1 MRDMIY
7 LDNAAT
13 SFPKPNSVTREVVR
27 CMTEYCGNPGRGGH
41 SLSLEAAKKVFECRL
56 EAAEIIG
63 CPDPEGI
70 VFTENTTHALN
81 LVIKGLL
88 KKGDH
93 VIISDMEH
101 NSVLRP
107 IARLADEGII
117 EYSIFPTG
125 TLNKKRASSL
135 ICEGI
140 TRRIRPN
147 TRAVICSHASNV
159 CSMSLPL
166 EKIGALCKK
175 HGLYFI
181 VDAAQSAGHLPINME
196 KMSIDALCS
205 PSHKALYG
213 PQGAGFAAL
222 APSLRQKLD
231 TLTEGGNGVNS
242 FEVFMPESSPERY
255 EAGTLPT
262 PSIAGLCEG
271 IKHIKSVGVTT
282 VKEYESD
289 LYLYAR
295 ELLMNTKG
303 ITVYA
308 PEHVGSVLLFNKQGK
323 SSETLARALN
333 EYGICTRGGYHC
345 SPLAHKTLG
354 TDDGGAVRIS
364 FGIFN
369 TKSDIEALANALK
382 EIE

>member
-1 MRDMIY
+1 MIY

-13 SFPKPNSVTREVVR
+13 SFPKPVATVKEVVR
-27 CMTEYCGNPGRGGH
+27 CMTQYCGNPGRGGH
-41 SLSLEAAKKVFECRL
+41 SLSLEAAKKVFECRC
-56 EAAEIIG
+56 EAAELIG
-63 CPDPEGI
+63 SPDPEGI
-70 VFTENTTHALN
+70 VFTQNTTHALN
-81 LVIKGLL
+81 LVIKGLFRA
-88 KKGDH
+88 GDH
-93 VIISDMEH
+93 VIISDMDH

-107 IARLADEGII
+107 LARLAADGVI
-117 EYSIFPTG
+117 EYSVFPTR
-125 TLNKKRASSL
+125 TLDQNRSPSL
-135 ICEGI
+135 ICAGI
-140 TRRIRPN
+140 ARRMKPN

-166 EKIGALCKK
+166 ERIGAFCKK

-196 KMSIDALCS
+196 KMNIDALCA

-222 APSLRQKLD
+222 APTLRQKLN

-242 FEVFMPESSPERY
+242 FELFMPDSSPERY

-271 IKHIKSVGVTT
+271 IKHVKSIGVSAIN
-282 VKEYESD
+282 EYESE
-289 LYLYAR
+289 LYIYAR
-295 ELLMNTKG
+295 ELLSNTRG

-308 PEHVGSVLLFNKQGK
+308 PDHVGSVLLFNKEGK
-323 SSETLARALN
+323 SSEELARTLN
-333 EYGICTRGGYHC
+333 EYGICTRGGFHC

-354 TDDGGAVRIS
+354 TDESGAVRIS

-369 TKSDIEALANALK
+369 KKSEIEALAKALN
-382 EIE
+382 EIK

>member
-1 MRDMIY
+1 MIY

-13 SFPKPNSVTREVVR
+13 SFPKPQSAVREAVR
-27 CMTEYCGNPGRGGH
+27 CITEYCGNPGRGGH
-41 SLSLEAAKKVFECRL
+41 SLSLAAAKKVFECRSQISEL
-56 EAAEIIG
+56 VGIKE
-63 CPDPEGI
+63 PEGI

-81 LVIKGLL
+81 LVIKGLF

-107 IARLADEGII
+107 IAKLASEGVI
-117 EYSIFPTG
+117 EYSTFPTR
-125 TLNKKRASSL
+125 TLEANRSQSL
-135 ICEGI
+135 ICAGI
-140 TRRIRPN
+140 ARRIKPN

-159 CSMSLPL
+159 CSAFLPL
-166 EKIGALCKK
+166 KEIGDFCKK

-181 VDAAQSAGHLPINME
+181 VDAAQSAGHMQINME
-196 KMSIDALCS
+196 EMCIDALCA

-213 PQGAGFAAL
+213 LQGAGFAAL
-222 APSLRQKLD
+222 SPSLSSSLN

-242 FEVFMPESSPERY
+242 FEAFMPDTSPERY

-271 IKHIKSVGVTT
+271 IKHIRSIGIDAIR
-282 VKEYESD
+282 EYESE
-289 LYLYAR
+289 LYIYAR
-295 ELLMNTKG
+295 ELLLNTKG
-303 ITVYA
+303 VTVYA
-308 PEHVGSVLLFNKQGK
+308 PNHVGAVILFNKEGK
-323 SSETLARALN
+323 GSEELARALN

-345 SPLAHKTLG
+345 APLAHKVLG
-354 TDDGGAVRIS
+354 TDEGGAVRAS

-369 TKSDIEALANALK
+369 KKS
-382 EIE
+382 EIEFLARALNEIK

>member
-1 MRDMIY
+1 MIY

-13 SFPKPNSVTREVVR
+13 SFPKPVITVKEVLR
-27 CMTEYCGNPGRGGH
+27 CMTQYCGNPGRGGH
-41 SLSLEAAKKVFECRL
+41 SLSLEAAKKVFECRC
-56 EAAEIIG
+56 EAAELIG
-63 CPDPEGI
+63 SPDPEGI
-70 VFTENTTHALN
+70 VFTQNTTHALN

-88 KKGDH
+88 GAGDH
-93 VIISDMEH
+93 VIISDIEH

-107 IARLADEGII
+107 LARLAAEGVI
-117 EYSIFPTG
+117 EYSVFPTR
-125 TLNKKRASSL
+125 TLDKNRSPSL
-135 ICEGI
+135 ICAGI
-140 TRRIRPN
+140 ARRMKPN

-166 EKIGALCKK
+166 ERIGAFCKK

-196 KMSIDALCS
+196 KMNIDALCA

-222 APSLRQKLD
+222 APALRQKLN

-242 FEVFMPESSPERY
+242 FELFMPDSSPERY

-262 PSIAGLCEG
+262 PSISGLCEG
-271 IKHIKSVGVTT
+271 IKHVKSIGVSAI
-282 VKEYESD
+282 KEYESE
-289 LYLYAR
+289 LYIYAR
-295 ELLMNTKG
+295 ELLSNTRG

-308 PEHVGSVLLFNKQGK
+308 PDHVGSVLLFNKEGK
-323 SSETLARALN
+323 GSEELARTLN
-333 EYGICTRGGYHC
+333 EYGICTRGGFHC
-345 SPLAHKTLG
+345 SPLAHKMLG
-354 TDDGGAVRIS
+354 TDESGAVRIS

-369 TKSDIEALANALK
+369 KKSEIEALAKALN
-382 EIE
+382 EIK

>member
-1 MRDMIY
+1 MIY

-13 SFPKPNSVTREVVR
+13 SFPKPNAVTREVVR
-27 CMTEYCGNPGRGGH
+27 CITQYCGNPGRGGH
-41 SLSLEAAKKVFECRL
+41 SLSLAAAKKVFECRC
-56 EAAEIIG
+56 EAADLIG
-63 CPDPEGI
+63 SPEVEGI
-70 VFTENTTHALN
+70 VFTQNTTHALN

-88 KKGDH
+88 KAGDH

-107 IARLADEGII
+107 IARLASEGVI
-117 EYSIFPTG
+117 EYSVFPTR
-125 TLNKKRASSL
+125 TLDKNPSPSL
-135 ICEGI
+135 ICAGI
-140 TRRIRPN
+140 ARRMKSN
-147 TRAVICSHASNV
+147 TKAVICSHASNV

-166 EKIGALCKK
+166 EKIGAFCKK
-175 HGLYFI
+175 YGLYFI

-196 KMSIDALCS
+196 KMNIDALCA

-222 APSLRQKLD
+222 APSLSSKLD

-262 PSIAGLCEG
+262 PSVAGLCEG
-271 IKHIKSVGVTT
+271 IKHVKSIGVTAI
-282 VKEYESD
+282 KEYESE
-289 LYLYAR
+289 LYIYAR
-295 ELLMNTKG
+295 ELLLNTKG

-308 PEHVGSVLLFNKQGK
+308 PDHVGSVLLFNKNENT
-323 SSETLARALN
+323 SEELARKLN
-333 EYGICTRGGYHC
+333 GSGICTRGGFHC
-345 SPLAHKTLG
+345 SPLAHKLLG
-354 TDDGGAVRIS
+354 TEESGAVRIS

-369 TKSDIEALANALK
+369 KKS
-382 EIE
+382 EIEFLAKTLNEIK

>member
-1 MRDMIY
+1 MIY

-13 SFPKPNSVTREVVR
+13 SFPKPISTVREVVR

-56 EAAEIIG
+56 EAAELVG
-63 CPDPEGI
+63 APTPEGI

-81 LVIKGLL
+81 LVVKGLL
-88 KKGDH
+88 KRGDH

-107 IARLADEGII
+107 IARLANEGII
-117 EYSIFPTG
+117 EYSVFPTR
-125 TLNKKRASSL
+125 TPDKNRAQSPSL
-135 ICEGI
+135 ICASI
-140 TRRIRPN
+140 AQRIKPN

-166 EKIGALCKK
+166 ERIGALCKK

-196 KMSIDALCS
+196 KMNIHALCA

-222 APSLRQKLD
+222 SPTIAEKLD

-242 FEVFMPESSPERY
+242 FELFMPENPPERY

-271 IKHIKSVGVTT
+271 IKYVKSVGITA
-282 VKEYESD
+282 VKEYESE
-289 LYLYAR
+289 LYIYAR

-308 PEHVGSVLLFNKQGK
+308 PEHVGPVLLFNQEGK
-323 SSETLARALN
+323 SSEALARALN
-333 EYGICTRGGYHC
+333 EYGICTRAGYHC

-364 FGIFN
+364 FGMFN
-369 TKSDIEALANALK
+369 QKSDVEALVKALS
-382 EIE
+382 EIK